1 MNEKKVLTE
10 IINAHLGNLD
20 SEELQLVL
28 RYIFALEDLRVEK
41 EE

>member
-1 MNEKKVLTE
+1 MDEKKVLTE
-10 IINAHLGNLD
+10 IITVHLGHLD